1 MSFRF
6 PANLASQ
13 DHGIPMDSD
22 RAQQVP
28 PLRRALRMLE
38 DWQQTERLGAAAA
51 GNVAA
56 AAPAPPANLPSGWQ
70 STTDPNTGQPYYWRT
85 EDPAGTVTWQR
96 PS

>member
-1 MSFRF
+1 MFSIS
-6 PANLASQ
+6 PSKKVQ
-13 DHGIPMDSD
+13 DNGIPMDSD

-38 DWQQTERLGAAAA
+38 DWQQTERLGGASL
-51 GNVAA
+51 GG
-56 AAPAPPANLPSGWQ
+56 APAPQTALPSGWQ